1 MTKQVSQQIHSKIIE
16 IARQLGR
23 DASQLRFDESIPASD
38 LLDSAGIMELILWF
52 EGEYGLSIPQE
63 DLTIANLGTINAM
76 VAYLNKP

>member
-1 MTKQVSQQIHSKIIE
+1 
-16 IARQLGR
+16 
-23 DASQLRFDESIPASD
+23 
-38 LLDSAGIMELILWF
+38 MELILWF